1 MAFSP
6 LRPWRHRHIAHKTIS
21 YRLRGPQPGDLFL
34 LPPQPQGGT
43 SKPQCPHG
51 RVGPRP
57 TPRGRS
63 ERRRPWPELPPTL
76 LSVVRP
82 RPCAAR
88 PMPPLS
94 SRRRFVYSGAI
105 QCPKAS
111 ITPQLRYRLHP
122 APLNRFRVL
131 HPVTNLVTKS
141 RLHIWQESLPLL
153 ALPAPRICIIL
164 RSDQTLTQNLIP
176 PYPDKHPLKC
186 PYYVRIYLN
195 ER

>member
-1 MAFSP
+1 MQIMVEIQMHLKIISLKVTQASTLIKYTVYEEMAFSP

-111 ITPQLRYRLHP
+111 IT
-122 APLNRFRVL
+122 FR
-131 HPVTNLVTKS
+131 T
-141 RLHIWQESLPLL
+141 LL
-153 ALPAPRICIIL
+153 
-164 RSDQTLTQNLIP
+164 
-176 PYPDKHPLKC
+176 
-186 PYYVRIYLN
+186 
-195 ER
+195 

>member
-1 MAFSP
+1 MRGDTVMNLPTPGYGNVEVNNSGASNSGNTSGGFSHSHQFSP

-21 YRLRGPQPGDLFL
+21 YRLRGPQTGDLFL

-63 ERRRPWPELPPTL
+63 ERRRRKPELPPTL

-111 ITPQLRYRLHP
+111 IT
-122 APLNRFRVL
+122 FR
-131 HPVTNLVTKS
+131 T
-141 RLHIWQESLPLL
+141 LL
-153 ALPAPRICIIL
+153 
-164 RSDQTLTQNLIP
+164 
-176 PYPDKHPLKC
+176 
-186 PYYVRIYLN
+186 
-195 ER
+195 

>member
-1 MAFSP
+1 MAPPAHSP
-6 LRPWRHRHIAHKTIS
+6 QNDIIQTQRSPT
-21 YRLRGPQPGDLFL
+21 RGPLSFASTAPGRHLKAPM
-34 LPPQPQGGT
+34 PPWSCWSQANT
-43 SKPQCPHG
+43 K
-51 RVGPRP
+51 RA
-57 TPRGRS
+57 S
-63 ERRRPWPELPPTL
+63 ERRRRKPELPPTL